1 MPLSER
7 AKNILNFLNG
17 FRKFTIMA
25 ALIIIGVTFRLTGHL
40 TGMEMVEL
48 LRYTA
53 VAFMTANTV
62 EHIAG
67 AVKDWIQGKVE
78 TEFAKSLKDE

>member
-17 FRKFTIMA
+17 FRKFTVMA
-25 ALIIIGVTFRLTGHL
+25 VLIIVGVVFRLTGHL
-40 TGMEMVEL
+40 SGTEMVEL

-53 VAFMTANTV
+53 VAFMAANGV
-62 EHIAG
+62 EHMMKATQE
-67 AVKDWIQGKVE
+67 WIKGKVKKE
-78 TEFAKSLKDE
+78 IEEAKNG